1 MKKQSIDQLRE
12 GAVVGD
18 FFAVAE
24 CDRKMTGAN
33 KAFLSLVF
41 ADATGRIPGVAWDNI
56 DRLAT
61 ILTPDSIVR
70 IEASVT
76 SYKGE
81 LQLRVLDARP
91 LKPSDK
97 VDTADFM
104 AKTPHDISHLYR
116 QLVDIKNSV
125 AEPMVRAML
134 DHFFDD
140 VSFADRFRKQ
150 PAAKRMHH
158 AYTGGLLEHTLSVA
172 QSCVKLAGQYPFLN
186 RDQLVAGAL
195 LHDIGKLE
203 EMASGITTDY
213 TVRGQLVGHLTIGSE
228 MIGRAAA
235 TIKNFPDPLKWEL
248 QHLVLSHHGQLEFGS
263 PVLPVTIEALAL
275 HALDMLDAQLFQARS
290 AIETDAQEDAQFTKR
305 VYGLDRTIYKRL
317 ASERGPAIAPI
328 AAALD
333 HELNLVQN
341 KPAQESLL

>member
-12 GAVVGD
+12 GSVVGD

-24 CDRKMTGAN
+24 CDRKMTAAN
-33 KAFLSLVF
+33 KSFLSLVF

-56 DRLAT
+56 EH
-61 ILTPDSIVR
+61 LTTVLVPDSIVR

-76 SYKGE
+76 SYKGG

-91 LKPSDK
+91 LKSSDK
-97 VDTADFM
+97 IDTADFM
-104 AKTPHDISHLYR
+104 PKTPHDISHLYR

-140 VSFADRFRKQ
+140 TSFADKFKKQ

-172 QSCVKLAGQYPFLN
+172 QSCVKLAGQYPFMH
-186 RDQLVAGAL
+186 RDLLVAGAL
-195 LHDIGKLE
+195 LHDIGKIE
-203 EMASGITTDY
+203 EMSCGVTTDY

-228 MIGRAAA
+228 MIGRAAG
-235 TIKNFPDPLKWEL
+235 TLKNFPDSLKWEL

-263 PVLPVTIEALAL
+263 PVLPVTIEALTL
-275 HALDMLDAQLFQARS
+275 HALDMLDAQLFQARA
-290 AIETDAQEDAQFTKR
+290 AIVEDVQEGAQFTKR

-317 ASERGPAIAPI
+317 VSERGPTAAPV
-328 AAALD
+328 ATALD
-333 HELNLVQN
+333 RELDLVQP